1 MNNIDFKLVFELL
14 DKMEECA
21 NRIKDLNGVL
31 RQALV
36 DYQLNHKDF

>member
-1 MNNIDFKLVFELL
+1 MNNINFKRVFELL

-21 NRIKDLNGVL
+21 NRIKELNGVL

-36 DYQLNHKDF
+36 DYQLNHKGF

>member
-14 DKMEECA
+14 DKMEGCV

-31 RQALV
+31 RQALA